1 MTLTVMSQNAQYGA
15 HLDGRWEGL
24 VDVVRGVSPQML
36 LLQEVD
42 WLADADRAEA
52 AEEALGMKLVV
63 APSHNLPT
71 AVAWDPE
78 HLELLDVETK
88 YSEREMH
95 HGYCAPRFRPLGL
108 TEEWPVPLV
117 AISTHLTPTSAQA
130 AAIETQLVVSRA
142 YRYGGIAVVGG
153 DINHMPLG
161 DPEPD
166 WSRVQPYNRT
176 SRCLRREHPTDPWQ
190 GNRVV
195 GQTLRDGEFTD
206 VGGYVADLRRNPDL
220 LEPTGK
226 HGLLRVDQIHVAP
239 ALVPTIKDYWRVD
252 PGPHSDHYGVATRLD
267 LQQTD
272 LSLVRTY
279 T

>member
-15 HLDGRWEGL
+15 HQDGRWTGM
-24 VDVVRGVSPQML
+24 VDVIRSVGPQLL

-42 WLADADRAEA
+42 WLTCTDQAKA
-52 AEEALGMKLVV
+52 AEKALGMKLVV
-63 APSHNLPT
+63 APSRNLNT

-78 HLELLDVETK
+78 RLELLDVETK
-88 YSEREMH
+88 YSEKEMH

-108 TEEWPVPLV
+108 AAKWPVPLV

-130 AAIETQLVVSRA
+130 AATETQLLVSRA

-176 SRCLRREHPTDPWQ
+176 SRCLPREHPTDPWQ

-206 VGGYVADLRRNPDL
+206 VGGYVADLRGTPDL
-220 LEPTGK
+220 RKPTGK
-226 HGLLRVDQIHVAP
+226 HGLLRVDQFHVTP
-239 ALVPTIKDYWRVD
+239 ALVPTIKDYWHVD

-272 LSLVRTY
+272 LSLVRAY